1 LKRLAKG
8 DAEAWKMLNDHER
21 CATYK
26 ECNKTKLRFV
36 KQFIWIRDKQRC
48 HIVGLRQD
56 FAKNT
61 KEKKHGKNAR
71 DVQRFRKRRR
81 ARKMQAVLAVAKKMI
96 LNKSSIELDDY
107 DKALLCKGLRFAPTP
122 NWSQSVEN
130 AEWLN
135 VQQHVRR
142 TEWRAVLGEKSDE
155 DFLLPKN

>member
-1 LKRLAKG
+1 
-8 DAEAWKMLNDHER
+8 
-21 CATYK
+21 
-26 ECNKTKLRFV
+26 
-36 KQFIWIRDKQRC
+36 
-48 HIVGLRQD
+48 
-56 FAKNT
+56 
-61 KEKKHGKNAR
+61 
-71 DVQRFRKRRR
+71 
-81 ARKMQAVLAVAKKMI
+81 MQAVLAVAKKMI

-130 AEWLN
+130 TEWLN